1 MITLGVLCG
10 NKCLDKNIG
19 ALRVEGEGVTQ
30 SSQFRTF
37 LNKRLLQP
45 VSSCMEVLLK
55 EKKK

>member
-37 LNKRLLQP
+37 LDKRLLQP
-45 VSSCMEVLLK
+45 VSSCMEVLL
-55 EKKK
+55 